1 MSEIQNPINKTT
13 DPEGKIWFSGWLE
26 SKHFTNITIPEDQYS
41 PYDISADKDGKH
53 YIFEI
58 KNRPCTSYAYND
70 NIIELSKF
78 NILHTLAGEKYIIN
92 FFTDCFYISGI
103 DDEHEL
109 QSHFCQKTNNW
120 NRNKVRKVLVSY
132 KHNELNK
139 RNYNE

>member
-1 MSEIQNPINKTT
+1 MSEIQNPINKAT

-26 SKHFTNITIPEDQYS
+26 SKHFTNITISEDQYS